1 MKKLF
6 FIPLIL
12 IAFSCNKT
20 GENNA
25 KDIDSTK
32 IIDSINAVRMKYND
46 SIRALNNKNNFGDL
60 SGKHKLT
67 FVSDDGVSLT
77 GTVNFT
83 KIMSDG
89 YEVKGNAKSG
99 KNILII
105 DGKADRVSPK
115 HINFYGKI
123 TQTINGN
130 TESKSNSNTF
140 RDEGKGEFFRLQ
152 QKINAQGFVDYID
165 IWK

>member
-1 MKKLF
+1 LKSKEISF
-6 FIPLIL
+6 SFISER
-12 IAFSCNKT
+12 IAVALRFCSVIDGLCDFSVEINVFWRY
-20 GENNA
+20 
-25 KDIDSTK
+25 
-32 IIDSINAVRMKYND
+32 SISFSVND
-46 SIRALNNKNNFGDL
+46 EDVFSRFCISFY
-60 SGKHKLT
+60 
-67 FVSDDGVSLT
+67 FVTITDDGVSLT

-123 TQTINGN
+123 TQTINDR

-140 RDEGKGEFFRLQ
+140 RDEGKGDFFRLQ

>member
-1 MKKLF
+1 
-6 FIPLIL
+6 
-12 IAFSCNKT
+12 
-20 GENNA
+20 
-25 KDIDSTK
+25 
-32 IIDSINAVRMKYND
+32 MKYND
-46 SIRALNNKNNFGDL
+46 SIRALNNKNNYSDL

-99 KNILII
+99 KTSSSLTEKLIEY
-105 DGKADRVSPK
+105 RQNT
-115 HINFYGKI
+115 HQFYGKI
-123 TQTINGN
+123 TQTINGK

-140 RDEGKGEFFRLQ
+140 RDEGKRRFLQTSAENKRSRFCRLHRYLE
-152 QKINAQGFVDYID
+152 IS
-165 IWK
+165 

>member
-6 FIPLIL
+6 FIPLML

-20 GENNA
+20 GENNS
-25 KDIDSTK
+25 KDVDSTK

-46 SIRALNNKNNFGDL
+46 SIRALNNKNNYSDL

-99 KNILII
+99 KKSSSLTEKLIEY
-105 DGKADRVSPK
+105 R
-115 HINFYGKI
+115 
-123 TQTINGN
+123 QN
-130 TESKSNSNTF
+130 TLISTEKLHKPSMVKRNLRATAIHSEMKEKEISSDF
-140 RDEGKGEFFRLQ
+140 SRK
-152 QKINAQGFVDYID
+152 
-165 IWK
+165 

>member
-1 MKKLF
+1 MYSNNTNYF
-6 FIPLIL
+6 DNHEETIFYSFDSHP
-12 IAFSCNKT
+12 FSCNKT

-99 KNILII
+99 KTYSSLTEKRTEYRQNTSIFTEKL
-105 DGKADRVSPK
+105 
-115 HINFYGKI
+115 
-123 TQTINGN
+123 QTINGK

-140 RDEGKGEFFRLQ
+140 RDEGKGVL
-152 QKINAQGFVDYID
+152 
-165 IWK
+165 

>member
-1 MKKLF
+1 MKKLL

-25 KDIDSTK
+25 KDVDSTK

-46 SIRALNNKNNFGDL
+46 SIRALNNKNNYSDL

-67 FVSDDGVSLT
+67 FVSDDGVSLV

-89 YEVKGNAKSG
+89 YEVKGQAKSG
-99 KNILII
+99 KNSLII
-105 DGKADRVSPK
+105 DGKADRVSKK
-115 HINFYGKI
+115 HINFYGEIK
-123 TQTINGN
+123 QTINGK
-130 TESKSNSNTF
+130 TESKNKSNTF
-140 RDEGKGEFFRLQ
+140 RDEGKGKFFRLQ
-152 QKINAQGFVDYID
+152 QKVNSEGFVDYID
-165 IWK
+165 IHY